1 MPKQIEIPQ
10 EIYSSDKACAE
21 FIVRINEQL
30 GKLSDWEKMLKT
42 AKATAEEHL
51 LSRMDA
57 EGAKHFA
64 FDGVGTFARRQS
76 VKCSFPTEEAGGR
89 EAAGAWLDRLLADS
103 IITTQ
108 HVLYAQQAR
117 LVPDSV
123 LAVERLACEHN
134 WKVLLNAALISADE
148 LNKQQ
153 QQLDD
158 GVTTYD
164 QILNQQQAFATRVQ
178 ELNVHRVL
186 AGQPELHLIAASPF
200 GHFVETKLSA
210 PRKSA

>member
-1 MPKQIEIPQ
+1 M
-10 EIYSSDKACAE
+10 
-21 FIVRINEQL
+21 
-30 GKLSDWEKMLKT
+30 
-42 AKATAEEHL
+42 
-51 LSRMDA
+51 
-57 EGAKHFA
+57 
-64 FDGVGTFARRQS
+64 
-76 VKCSFPTEEAGGR
+76 
-89 EAAGAWLDRLLADS
+89 
-103 IITTQ
+103 
-108 HVLYAQQAR
+108 LYAQQAR

-186 AGQPELHLIAASPF
+186 AGQPELHLLAASPF
-200 GHFVETKLSA
+200 GHYVETKLSA

>member
-10 EIYSSDKACAE
+10 EIYSSDKTCAE

-30 GKLSDWEKMLKT
+30 GKLSDWEKMLKA
-42 AKATAEEHL
+42 AKATAETHL

-64 FDGVGTFARRQS
+64 FDGVGTFSRRQS
-76 VKCSFPTEEAGGR
+76 IKCSFPSEEAGGR
-89 EAAGAWLDRLLADS
+89 EAAGAWLDRLLADG

-164 QILNQQQAFATRVQ
+164 QILNQQQAFMVRVQ

-186 AGQPELHLIAASPF
+186 AGQPELHLLAASPF